1 MNAVCLIMGLHEEWD
16 VAKKLLGKMSFKDDL
31 INFQVE
37 TVPEKR
43 WNKFRS
49 KYLTDANF
57 NEETIEKSS

>member
-1 MNAVCLIMGLHEEWD
+1 MNAVCLIMGMNEEWD
-16 VAKKLLGKMSFKDDL
+16 IAKKLLGKMSFKDDL

-49 KYLTDANF
+49 KYLSDPNF
-57 NEETIEKSS
+57 KTEIIEKSS